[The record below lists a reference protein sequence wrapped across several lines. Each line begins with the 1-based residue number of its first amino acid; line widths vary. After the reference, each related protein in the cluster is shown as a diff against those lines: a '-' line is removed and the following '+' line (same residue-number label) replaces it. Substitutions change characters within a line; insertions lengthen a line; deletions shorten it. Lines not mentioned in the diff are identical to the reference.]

1 MGMVMIRPATS
12 IDFPSLAGIIST
24 IKAWTCF
31 GIDYEMALKL
41 FKEMEDTIYIAEMD
55 KKVIGFITL
64 RINGVG
70 NIGAYIRMIA
80 IVEQCRKQGVGE
92 LLINYVSE
100 IALKNIPNLFLI
112 CSVENVDAQHF
123 YKKVGF
129 EEVGIVKDLVIKG
142 HDEIMFRKNLGTIY

>member
-1 MGMVMIRPATS
+1 MGKINIREATV
-12 IDFPSLAGIIST
+12 IDFQSLAGIIS
-24 IKAWTCF
+24 IVKAWTCF
-31 GIDYEMALKL
+31 GIGYERALKL

-80 IVEQCRKQGVGE
+80 VAEQYRGQGIGTV
-92 LLINYVSE
+92 LINYVSD
-100 IALKNIPNLFLI
+100 IASKNIPNLFLI

-123 YKKVGF
+123 YKKIGF
-129 EEVGIVKDLVIKG
+129 EKIGVMKDLVIKG
-142 HDEIMFRKNLGTIY
+142 HDEILFRKNLG